1 MKIKEVLST
10 LEGLSSIAKKKMP
23 APVTYALLKNIK
35 KLEAEQAYF
44 IKMQDT
50 LLDECVKRTEDG
62 MPVIVEDTT
71 NQFVLKEDKIKY
83 YNEEFKKIMDIDAE
97 IEIQTVPFSA
107 IANLELSLEEMS
119 ALDFMLKTEE

>member
-1 MKIKEVLST
+1 MKIRTVLNI
-10 LEGLSSIAKKKMP
+10 LEGLSIITQRKMP

-44 IKMQDT
+44 IKMQDA
-50 LLDECVKRTEDG
+50 LLEECVERNEDG
-62 MPVIVEDTT
+62 SPVIVEGTP
-71 NQFVLKEDKIKY
+71 NKFVLKEDKIKY
-83 YNEEFKKIMDIDAE
+83 YNEEYKKIMDIDAE

>member
-23 APVTYALLKNIK
+23 ATVTYALLKNIK

-50 LLDECVKRTEDG
+50 LLDECVERTEDG
-62 MPVIVEDTT
+62 TPVTVEDAP
-71 NQFVLKEDKIKY
+71 NKFVLKEDKIKY

>member
-1 MKIKEVLST
+1 MKIRTVLNI
-10 LEGLSSIAKKKMP
+10 LEGLSIITQRKMP

-50 LLDECVKRTEDG
+50 LLEECVERTEDG
-62 MPVIVEDTT
+62 YPMIVEGTP
-71 NQFVLKEDKIKY
+71 NKYVLKEDKIKY
-83 YNEEFKKIMDIDAE
+83 YNEEYKKIMDIDAE
-97 IEIQTVPFSA
+97 IEIQTVPFDA

>member
-23 APVTYALLKNIK
+23 ATVTYALLKNIK

-50 LLDECVKRTEDG
+50 LLDECVERTEDG
-62 MPVIVEDTT
+62 TPVTVEDAP
-71 NQFVLKEDKIKY
+71 NKFVLKEDKIKY
-83 YNEEFKKIMDIDAE
+83 YNEEFKKIMDIDTE